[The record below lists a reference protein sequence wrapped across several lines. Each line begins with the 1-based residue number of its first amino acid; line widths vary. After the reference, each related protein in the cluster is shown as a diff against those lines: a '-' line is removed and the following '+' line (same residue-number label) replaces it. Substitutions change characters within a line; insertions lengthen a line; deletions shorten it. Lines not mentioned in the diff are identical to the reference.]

1 MSFVTMGK
9 ASLFTMQIYY
19 SILRKHKKFSKLLF
33 NINQFLSYI
42 KEVEN
47 IETDCAEAAAQVFS
61 LEWLF

>member
-9 ASLFTMQIYY
+9 ASLFTIYY
-19 SILRKHKKFSKLLF
+19 SILRKHKQFSKLLF

-47 IETDCAEAAAQVFS
+47 TETDCAEAAAQVFS